1 LCVFLWGI
9 LSAKAISETSGLPLG
24 EETKILKDFNNLLN
38 THFNQLQ
45 HVLCDTKKNLIFL
58 YC

>member
-1 LCVFLWGI
+1 VYFCGV
-9 LSAKAISETSGLPLG
+9 LSAKAISETSGLPFW

-38 THFNQLQ
+38 THFNQPQ
-45 HVLCDTKKNLIFL
+45 HVLCGHNAKNLIFL